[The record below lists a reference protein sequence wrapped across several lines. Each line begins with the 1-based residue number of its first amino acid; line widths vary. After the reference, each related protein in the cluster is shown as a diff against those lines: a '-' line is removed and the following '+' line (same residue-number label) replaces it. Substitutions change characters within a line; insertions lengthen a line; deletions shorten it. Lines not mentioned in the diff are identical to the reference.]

1 MMLLFPMWTREP
13 GVSSHIRTGISLRRT
28 CTDLSIETADRSR
41 RRKET
46 QMASSSSQ
54 SSSTQ
59 YPMSF
64 PLHKLSFC
72 TTPVL
77 ASKMTWTH
85 LPAQDSM
92 FTVYDKVRKAGLG
105 GAIMEKHV
113 LKVIR
118 GADVLVCWQII
129 YLICISPAS

>member
-1 MMLLFPMWTREP
+1 
-13 GVSSHIRTGISLRRT
+13 
-28 CTDLSIETADRSR
+28 
-41 RRKET
+41 
-46 QMASSSSQ
+46 
-54 SSSTQ
+54 
-59 YPMSF
+59 MSF

-85 LPAQDSM
+85 LPAHNSM
-92 FTVYDKVRKAGLG
+92 FMVYDQVRKAGLG

-129 YLICISPAS
+129 NLICISPAT